1 VARLRLCAQ
10 VRFILRS
17 DAGGVPPLIAARGMG
32 CLGFSGSGALSAGR
46 FAGRRALCLA
56 ARNCLLAHGEVPIP
70 REGAVTILPGR

>member
-1 VARLRLCAQ
+1 
-10 VRFILRS
+10 
-17 DAGGVPPLIAARGMG
+17 MG